1 LTSDDD
7 RREKR
12 RREGEDDKLFRTQF
26 EAVKRMIEELME
38 RLGDKAPEELFGADT
53 EEQLEDM
60 LRELQKSPMVWGF
73 SAAIG
78 PDGRVQLNPFG
89 NVSAKGQTPTV
100 REEREPLVEVMDQE
114 EAVIVV
120 AELPGVAKDDVE
132 LKLDDTRVTIRV
144 DTPLRKYAK
153 TIDLPAPV
161 KWKRAKVNYTNG
173 ILELRLPKH

>member
-12 RREGEDDKLFRTQF
+12 RRAGDDDELFRAQF

-38 RLGDKAPEELFGADT
+38 RLGDGAPDALIDEEK
-53 EEQLEDM
+53 LEDL
-60 LRELQKSPMVWGF
+60 LRGLQKSPMVWGF
-73 SAAIG
+73 SAALG
-78 PDGRVQLNPFG
+78 PDGRFQLNPFG
-89 NVSAKGQTPTV
+89 NVSAKGETPTV
-100 REEREPLVEVMDQE
+100 REEREPLVEVMEQE
-114 EAVIVV
+114 DAIIVV
-120 AELPGVAKDDVE
+120 AELPGVAKDDVD
-132 LKLDDTRVTIRV
+132 LKLEDARVTIHV

-173 ILELRLPKH
+173 ILELRLPKQ

>member
-1 LTSDDD
+1 LSPDDD

-12 RREGEDDKLFRTQF
+12 RRWWEDDELFRTQF

-38 RLGDKAPEELFGADT
+38 RLGDSAPEGAID
-53 EEQLEDM
+53 EEKLEDM
-60 LRELQKSPMVWGF
+60 LREIQKSPMVWGF
-73 SAAIG
+73 SAAAG

-89 NVSAKGQTPTV
+89 NVSPKGETPTL
-100 REEREPLVEVMDQE
+100 REEREPLVEVMDQD

-120 AELPGVAKDDVE
+120 AELPGVAKDDIQ
-132 LKLDDTRVTIRV
+132 LKLDETRVTIRV
-144 DTPLRKYAK
+144 DTPHRKYAK

>member
-1 LTSDDD
+1 LSPEDD
-7 RREKR
+7 RPEKR
-12 RREGEDDKLFRTQF
+12 RRWWEDDELFRTQF

-38 RLGDKAPEELFGADT
+38 RLGDSAPEEVFD
-53 EEQLEDM
+53 EEKLEDM

-73 SAAIG
+73 SAAVG

-89 NVSAKGQTPTV
+89 NVSAEGETPTV

-120 AELPGVAKDDVE
+120 AELPGVAKDDIQ
-132 LKLDDTRVTIRV
+132 LKLDEMRVTIRV

>member
-1 LTSDDD
+1 MSPDDD
-7 RREKR
+7 RRDKR
-12 RREGEDDKLFRTQF
+12 RRWWEDDDLFRTQF
-26 EAVKRMIEELME
+26 EAVKRMIEELMKQ
-38 RLGDKAPEELFGADT
+38 LGENAPDELDEESLK
-53 EEQLEDM
+53 EM
-60 LRELQKSPMVWGF
+60 LGELQKNPMVWGF
-73 SAAIG
+73 SAAVG

-89 NVSAKGQTPTV
+89 NVTATGQTPTV
-100 REEREPLVEVMDQE
+100 REEREPLVEVEDQD
-114 EAVIVV
+114 EAVMVI
-120 AELPGVAKDDVE
+120 AELPGVAKDDIQ